1 MRDLNYEL
9 KQLCNRNR
17 DGSYATQH
25 DRERVLDQI
34 ADQLQELGFRHMVVA
49 GLKPKHVEGLVE
61 AAQRYDEARGV
72 PFDRFAAQRIRGAI
86 IDAVRAADWAP
97 RSVRTL
103 ARRLDS
109 VEQRLASELGRV
121 PEVTEVAEALGMSK
135 PELYRLQDRL
145 FRSVVLAFD
154 HLVSDDSDEEM
165 TLVDILE
172 DPSAVE
178 PLAELENREM
188 QSYLRDAIGLLPERQ
203 RMVVVGYFLEDK
215 TSTELAA
222 LLGVTES
229 RVSQMRTEALEAL
242 RRGIEAQYDD
252 HEDPDAR
259 GGRLAKRR
267 ATFAGFLEISMQTR
281 ATPGV

>member
-1 MRDLNYEL
+1 M
-9 KQLCNRNR
+9 
-17 DGSYATQH
+17 
-25 DRERVLDQI
+25 
-34 ADQLQELGFRHMVVA
+34 
-49 GLKPKHVEGLVE
+49 
-61 AAQRYDEARGV
+61 
-72 PFDRFAAQRIRGAI
+72 
-86 IDAVRAADWAP
+86 RAADWAP

-203 RMVVVGYFLEDK
+203 RMVVVGYFLLSGGD
-215 TSTELAA
+215 
-222 LLGVTES
+222 
-229 RVSQMRTEALEAL
+229 
-242 RRGIEAQYDD
+242 YDWLSGMSVD
-252 HEDPDAR
+252 
-259 GGRLAKRR
+259 
-267 ATFAGFLEISMQTR
+267 TFANGYLSGYF
-281 ATPGV
+281 A